1 MPLQGRS
8 RDTVPQKWN
17 RKPKKYVPPDTDTS
31 PAMIAAKANAA
42 AKAICR
48 ARLSSDV
55 EGKRDIPLP
64 LAGELWLRMK
74 TFAGVKELCRAET
87 VSRTFRLFLIEHEAS
102 LWEPFCKCDFPS
114 MWSSLRGSSSPSQ
127 LPCHKT
133 SAYMSPISLPSPLQ
147 SESAASGYVDCFTLP
162 PATLQDDEGSSPAA
176 MEWKLCYA
184 RRTLKQRAWD
194 AARGRTRTQSSAS
207 ESSNAPVG
215 NARICASCGERF
227 GGTEVTECL
236 HHLGEF
242 LPRASQPGRSL
253 DHLDDVAPAAAW
265 SRPEVAQLQTLVRA
279 AWRSAGGSTGVR
291 NNARNFRGG
300 GHWAKYMGFK
310 GWGSR
315 GHWAE
320 GCGPRPG
327 SSLVRDCIDGKVPC
341 AWTCCGS
348 EELISEG
355 CQAGAHR

>member
-1 MPLQGRS
+1 MPYKGRA
-8 RDTVPQKWN
+8 RNTVPQKWD
-17 RKPKKYVPPDTDTS
+17 RKPRKYVPPENDTS
-31 PAMIAAKANAA
+31 ASRVAAKANAA

-48 ARLSSDV
+48 AELSSDF
-55 EGKRDIPLP
+55 EGQRDFLLPLP
-64 LAGELWLRMK
+64 AEVWLRMNM
-74 TFAGVKELCRAET
+74 FAGVMELCRAEI
-87 VSRTFRLFLIEHEAS
+87 VSRTFRLFLLEHEAS

-114 MWSSLRGSSSPSQ
+114 MWSSLTGSGSPYQ
-127 LPCHKT
+127 VPCHK
-133 SAYMSPISLPSPLQ
+133 SSPYMSPISLPSPLQ
-147 SESAASGYVDCFTLP
+147 SESTASGYVDSLTLP
-162 PATLQDDEGSSPAA
+162 PATLLQDEESGPAKL
-176 MEWKLCYA
+176 EWKLCYA
-184 RRTLKQRAWD
+184 RRALKQRAWD
-194 AARGRTRTQSSAS
+194 AARGRSRTQSSAS
-207 ESSNAPVG
+207 ESSNSLVG
-215 NARICASCGERF
+215 STRICTFCGERF
-227 GGTEVTECL
+227 GGTEVTECFY
-236 HHLGEF
+236 HNGEF
-242 LPRASQPGRSL
+242 LPRTAQPGRSL
-253 DHLDDVAPAAAW
+253 DHLGDVAPAAAW

-327 SSLVRDCIDGKVPC
+327 SSLIRDCIDGKVPC

-355 CQAGAHR
+355 CRAGAHQ